1 MTTIAITILDSS
13 QTLPSNA
20 CYVVTQPT
28 NSDPIVYSLPPAF
41 ENDTQRFRFML
52 YDPESKDPTV
62 TLMTVND
69 EIFSNDASTINIG
82 SSGTPRIEIVALNGM
97 WFIFDQD

>member
-1 MTTIAITILDSS
+1 
-13 QTLPSNA
+13 
-20 CYVVTQPT
+20 
-28 NSDPIVYSLPPAF
+28 
-41 ENDTQRFRFML
+41 ML